1 MVEDDVLQRRVLVHR
16 LRALGV
22 ELVFEASDG
31 EEALA
36 VLDRHAAIE
45 LVISDLAMPRMDGLE
60 LMCAIAARPAT
71 TAFALY
77 SAMDRELLACMELLA
92 HERHMRF
99 LGFLA
104 KPADNAELT
113 ALLVRAA
120 PGVPAPLPPA
130 PATTRAERQAGLAA
144 GEFVPFLQPKVRF
157 TDEVLVGAEAL
168 ARWVHPA
175 LGVLAPAAFL
185 DQLEADGL
193 IGDLTMAM
201 LEGAITAVIDRPSGR
216 APVPV
221 AVNLSLSFLSMPG
234 VADVIT
240 QLVSRR
246 RVATSLVRF
255 EITETV
261 AMSDVGTCLEN
272 IARLRMRGHHFAIDD
287 FGVAY
292 SSLQQLIRIPA
303 DEIKLDRSFVAGVVP
318 GSRAALTLDAVI
330 SMAHTLEMTAV
341 AEGIET
347 AEEWSFLA
355 GLGCDVAQ
363 GYLVSR
369 PLPIPEFHRWAHAR
383 TPIAPPQG
391 AP

>member
-1 MVEDDVLQRRVLVHR
+1 MEDDVLQRRVLVHR

-22 ELVFEASDG
+22 ELVYEAGDG
-31 EEALA
+31 EEALE
-36 VLDRHAAIE
+36 VLERHASIE

-60 LMCAIAARPAT
+60 LMCAIARRPAA

-104 KPADNAELT
+104 KPADNAELA

-120 PGVPAPLPPA
+120 PTQPVPHPP
-130 PATTRAERQAGLAA
+130 PPSTTRAERAAGLAA

-157 TDEVLVGAEAL
+157 SDEVLVGAEAL
-168 ARWVHPA
+168 ARWRHPTH
-175 LGVLAPAAFL
+175 GVLAPAAFL
-185 DQLEADGL
+185 DELEADGL
-193 IGDLTMAM
+193 VGELTVAM
-201 LEGAITAVIDRPSGR
+201 LEGAIAAIVDRPAGA
-216 APVPV
+216 APVPI
-221 AVNLSLSFLSMPG
+221 AVNLSLSFLSVPG
-234 VADVIT
+234 VADVISE
-240 QLVSRR
+240 LVRR
-246 RVATSLVRF
+246 RHVAASLVRF

-318 GSRAALTLDAVI
+318 GSRAALTLDATI
-330 SMAHTLEMTAV
+330 SMAHTLEMIAV

-347 AEEWSFLA
+347 ATEWRFLA
-355 GLGCDVAQ
+355 DLGCDVAQ
-363 GYLVSR
+363 GYLVSP
-369 PLPIPEFHRWAHAR
+369 PLPVAAFHDWAHAR
-383 TPIAPPQG
+383 AAIAAPRG
-391 AP
+391 AT